1 LYVDSDLFLNN
12 ERLIVTPAAAANC
25 SGSTRERERE
35 RERERIKD
43 CETAVDYR

>member
-35 RERERIKD
+35 RERIKD